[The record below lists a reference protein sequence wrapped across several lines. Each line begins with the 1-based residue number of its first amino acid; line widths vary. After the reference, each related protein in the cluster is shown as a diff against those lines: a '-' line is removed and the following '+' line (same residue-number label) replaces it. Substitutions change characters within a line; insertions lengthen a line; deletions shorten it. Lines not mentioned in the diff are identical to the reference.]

1 MFLCQVEGRKLQR
14 SSCLDSEDTDVYVQ
28 AAYVSYQ
35 LQGTLLIKRKNEF
48 ISGSAM
54 LSEDVANIIIPLHVI
69 TGTDHTSGFYG
80 HGKKKMLQK
89 VISDP
94 EARELLWRNG

>member
-1 MFLCQVEGRKLQR
+1 M
-14 SSCLDSEDTDVYVQ
+14 
-28 AAYVSYQ
+28 YVSHQ
-35 LQGTLLIKRKNEF
+35 LQGTLLIIRKNKF
-48 ISGSAM
+48 ISCSVM

-69 TGTDHTSGFYG
+69 TGSDHTSGFCG

-94 EARELLWRNG
+94 EARELLGGVGESLESKLL